1 MFYNLLNGVPD
12 TCITQIFAQQGVDFR
27 INFFNAFRYTV
38 YVPSNPA
45 IQKALDAGIITPWET
60 IYAMANPAK
69 GKAIN
74 TMIQFLKYHF
84 QDNAVF
90 FGQSSNDQ
98 YQSATIK
105 NDTSM
110 TYWGTAKNKYFKLGV
125 VSTGSSITITM
136 DSKTGTPLRTAN
148 VLTSDPL
155 TGSPLYNIIAKD
167 YIFDKLPSLYKNV
180 DGTGSASGALF
191 STSNIVTSASA
202 VIHEIDNVLTFE

>member
-1 MFYNLLNGVPD
+1 
-12 TCITQIFAQQGVDFR
+12 
-27 INFFNAFRYTV
+27 
-38 YVPSNPA
+38 
-45 IQKALDAGIITPWET
+45 
-60 IYAMANPAK
+60 
-69 GKAIN
+69 
-74 TMIQFLKYHF
+74 
-84 QDNAVF
+84 
-90 FGQSSNDQ
+90 
-98 YQSATIK
+98 
-105 NDTSM
+105 
-110 TYWGTAKNKYFKLGV
+110 
-125 VSTGSSITITM
+125 M